1 MNKLPI
7 EIQLQ
12 FFKVYNEEIS
22 IGDFE
27 QWLYGETE
35 LEGLLGDKY
44 YLDLVSLNFKD
55 RHIKHEMSKVIDS
68 FLDFRLFEERKLRK
82 ILNDL
87 INRTQD
93 FAKSLIATYDLYCSG
108 YNFFDNLGMGYGL
121 TFANDFFDFSDWTN
135 LTDNQQNQRIEKIYG
150 GVKKEAGLV
159 LEWINCGKII
169 LTGEVD
175 EIDHYEYIDKRTE
188 TERKLRTIETIE
200 IKEAK
205 LTTMAIPNK
214 GFIAKLKGWFS

>member
-12 FFKVYNEEIS
+12 VFKVYNEEIS

-27 QWLYGETE
+27 HWLYGETE
-35 LEGLLGDKY
+35 LEELLGDKY

-55 RHIKHEMSKVIDS
+55 RHIRHEMSKVIDS
-68 FLDFRLFEERKLRK
+68 FLDFGLFEERKLRK

-108 YNFFDNLGMGYGL
+108 YNFF
-121 TFANDFFDFSDWTN
+121 
-135 LTDNQQNQRIEKIYG
+135 
-150 GVKKEAGLV
+150 
-159 LEWINCGKII
+159 
-169 LTGEVD
+169 
-175 EIDHYEYIDKRTE
+175 
-188 TERKLRTIETIE
+188 
-200 IKEAK
+200 
-205 LTTMAIPNK
+205 
-214 GFIAKLKGWFS
+214 